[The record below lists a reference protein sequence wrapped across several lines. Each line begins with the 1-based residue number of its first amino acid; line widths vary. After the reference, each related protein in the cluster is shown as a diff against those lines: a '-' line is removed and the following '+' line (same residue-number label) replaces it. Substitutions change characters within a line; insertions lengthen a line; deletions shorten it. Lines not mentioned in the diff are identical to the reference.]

1 MGMAAPVYYT
11 AEMVRQMP
19 DDGNKYEVVHGELLV
34 TPAPRLWHQELAHR
48 LGEGLRAYL
57 RREPVGHAFATRSDI
72 SWGQEDILV
81 EPDVLVAPLDQ
92 VRTLDWSSIRHLL
105 LAVEILSPSSVRSD
119 RFTKRRLYQEQGV
132 PLYWIVDG
140 DERFVEVWRP
150 EDRFPVIERERL
162 VWDPAGAG
170 TPFRIEFV
178 ELFRPI

>member
-11 AEMVRQMP
+11 ADMVRQMP

-34 TPAPRLWHQELAHR
+34 TPAPRLWHQVIAQR
-48 LGEGLRAYL
+48 LGAALTEYL

-72 SWGQEDILV
+72 SWGQDDVLV
-81 EPDVLVAPLDQ
+81 EPDVFVAPLDH
-92 VRTLDWSSIRHLL
+92 VRTLDWSGIRHLL
-105 LAVEILSPSSVRSD
+105 LAVEILSPSSVRYD
-119 RFTKRRLYQEQGV
+119 RFTKRRLYQEREV

-140 DERFVEVWRP
+140 DARFVEVWRP

-162 VWDPAGAG
+162 VWHPVGAGA
-170 TPFRIEFV
+170 PFAIPLA